1 MPKWIQIDERSEL
14 VSGRLSFLFLGL
26 TQAGL
31 LGGILYQRYIQG
43 LPPAYYNDLA
53 IILGVSALG
62 YWLLSFYLGG
72 ILPTLS
78 LRSILAAYLYMVLSI
93 GLPHVLIRGLPQGA
107 EWVERLLII
116 LGAPAVLVGGYAI
129 VSAMGRRRLDRMTR
143 N

>member
-1 MPKWIQIDERSEL
+1 MPKWIQIDERSDL

-31 LGGILYQRYIQG
+31 LGAILCQRYIQG

-53 IILGVSALG
+53 IILGFSVLG
-62 YWLLSFYLGG
+62 YWLFSFYLGG

-78 LRSILAAYLYMVLSI
+78 LRSILAAYLLVVLSV
-93 GLPHVLIRGLPQGA
+93 GLPHLLIRGLPQAG
-107 EWVERLLII
+107 EWVDRLLII
-116 LGAPAVLVGGYAI
+116 LGAPGALVGGYAI